1 MTWTT
6 QLQQKD
12 YKKAVQ
18 KTKRVF
24 TFRETQ
30 REGWWVQKKNTHRT
44 STLSQQQH
52 QWTTISH
59 RPWDYTFKGRR
70 KTTEKKS
77 GQREHTTGG
86 LKNTHRSSIGPT
98 SKGDPSSQG
107 GLQKGGQK
115 WHAAINWRWKP
126 KNTHG
131 FVHRTSNR
139 NRKDF
144 TQTPI
149 DHISIDL
156 DYTLQQKK
164 DYKKA
169 VSGRPQKWHA
179 ANWRWTQKHSR
190 IVHRTSMDQNDPTP
204 EHP

>member
-1 MTWTT
+1 LTFTPPH
-6 QLQQKD
+6 LI
-12 YKKAVQ
+12 KAG
-18 KTKRVF
+18 RL
-24 TFRETQ
+24 
-30 REGWWVQKKNTHRT
+30 QKKRSRKPKGFSPSERHRGKGGGSKKKT
-44 STLSQQQH
+44 PTGPPPFSQQQH

-126 KNTHG
+126 KNTHR

-144 TQTPI
+144 TQTP
-149 DHISIDL
+149 IDL